1 MKEAITKPLKGQE
14 KAKAKGK
21 TDARKAVSRREGVPP
36 RAKVLSDGTTV
47 VGIDIGERHVNLC
60 EIDSDDAVTETR
72 LGNTP
77 KKLREQFE
85 GKAKRRIVLE
95 AGAHTRWI
103 AELLGE
109 LGHEVLVVDPRRT
122 KLISGSRSGE
132 GLELRPSAC
141 ESRCMTTTTIEQL
154 EKKIDDLIRTHI
166 ADVRRKASAAVEKA
180 FAAAAAKSPPAK
192 STVRRSPSRRR
203 GEDEIRELGDL
214 LYKAVCSNPGATMT
228 TLSRSVGKKPQEL
241 RRPAKWLKRAGRIR
255 SVGERNATRY
265 FPLASKSA

>member
-1 MKEAITKPLKGQE
+1 M
-14 KAKAKGK
+14 
-21 TDARKAVSRREGVPP
+21 
-36 RAKVLSDGTTV
+36 
-47 VGIDIGERHVNLC
+47 
-60 EIDSDDAVTETR
+60 
-72 LGNTP
+72 
-77 KKLREQFE
+77 
-85 GKAKRRIVLE
+85 
-95 AGAHTRWI
+95 
-103 AELLGE
+103 
-109 LGHEVLVVDPRRT
+109 
-122 KLISGSRSGE
+122 
-132 GLELRPSAC
+132 ELRPSAC